1 MTQQLPPSGA
11 APAVVPLRQRLPPE
25 VRVLQ
30 ILDAA
35 LVEFSER
42 GFAAARMDD
51 IARRCGLSK
60 GGLYAHFAGKEEVFE
75 ALLTRSLAPP
85 DFGQMPVL
93 GNGIRP
99 LAQWPRCACW
109 WLKVRVCRT
118 SLPCGSATWCS
129 RIWSCWATFC
139 VPMPCRRGGFPA

>member
-11 APAVVPLRQRLPPE
+11 APAVVPLRQRRPPE

-35 LVEFSER
+35 LVECSER

-60 GGLYAHFAGKEEVFE
+60 GASTPISRARRK
-75 ALLTRSLAPP
+75 
-85 DFGQMPVL
+85 
-93 GNGIRP
+93 
-99 LAQWPRCACW
+99 
-109 WLKVRVCRT
+109 
-118 SLPCGSATWCS
+118 CS
-129 RIWSCWATFC
+129 RHC
-139 VPMPCRRGGFPA
+139 